1 MNGPQENEEFA
12 RLIVCLEPWLASV
25 VIIGGWAHR
34 LYRLHPSAQ
43 HIPYLPLITLDT
55 DVAVPSRLPATGQDL
70 RERLISNG
78 FEEER
83 LGEDNPPVAHYRLRG
98 AETGFYAEFLSPL
111 LGAEHGRDREP
122 RVTRRVAGIVSQQ
135 LRHLEILLGAPWT
148 VDLDRSNGFPFA
160 DPKRVQMANPASFL
174 AHKVLIHNKRQ
185 RDKAAKDI
193 LYIHDTLEIFGARL
207 GDLSREWNT
216 HVKLRIHPRSVRK
229 IERAATGLF
238 DVVSDEIRE
247 AARMAGARNPS
258 PEAVRERCH
267 FGLRQIFV
275 S

>member
-12 RLIVCLEPWLASV
+12 RLIVCLEPWLANV

-43 HIPYLPLITLDT
+43 QVPYLPLITLDT
-55 DVAVPSRLPATGQDL
+55 DVAVPTRLPVSDQDL

-83 LGEDNPPVAHYRLRG
+83 LGEDKPPATHYRLRG

-111 LGAEHGRDREP
+111 LGDEHGRDRQP
-122 RVTRRVAGIVSQQ
+122 KATRRVAGIVSQQ
-135 LRHLEILLGAPWT
+135 LRHLEILLYAPRT
-148 VDLDRSNGFPFA
+148 VDLHRSNGFPFA
-160 DPKRVQMANPASFL
+160 DPMRVQIANPAGFL
-174 AHKVLIHNKRQ
+174 AHKVLIHNKRR

-216 HVKLRIHPRSVRK
+216 HVKRRIHPRSVRK
-229 IERAATGLF
+229 IERASTDLF

-258 PEAVRERCH
+258 PEAVRERCN
-267 FGLRQIFV
+267 FGLRQVFR
-275 S
+275 

>member
-1 MNGPQENEEFA
+1 MNGRQANEQFA
-12 RLIVCLEPWLASV
+12 RLIVSLEPWLANI

-43 HIPYLPLITLDT
+43 QFPYLPLMTLDT
-55 DVAVPSRLPATGQDL
+55 DVAVPARLPASGQDL

-83 LGEDNPPVAHYRLRG
+83 LGEDKPPVTHYRLRG
-98 AETGFYAEFLSPL
+98 AETGFYAEFLSPV

-122 RVTRRVAGIVSQQ
+122 KATRRVAGIVSQQ
-135 LRHLEILLGAPWT
+135 LRHLEILLYAPWT
-148 VDLDRSNGFPFA
+148 VAIDRSNGFPFVDA
-160 DPKRVQMANPASFL
+160 KRIQIANPPSFL
-174 AHKVLIHNKRQ
+174 AHKVLIHNKRK
-185 RDKAAKDI
+185 REKAAKDV

-216 HVKLRIHPRSVRK
+216 HVKPRLHPRSVRK
-229 IERAATGLF
+229 IERAATDLF
-238 DVVSDEIRE
+238 DDVSDEIRE

-258 PEAVRERCH
+258 PETVRERCH
-267 FGLRQIFV
+267 FGLKQIFR
-275 S
+275 

>member
-1 MNGPQENEEFA
+1 MNGPQENEAFA
-12 RLIVCLEPWLASV
+12 RLIVALEPWLANI

-34 LYRLHPSAQ
+34 LYRLHPRSQ
-43 HIPYLPLITLDT
+43 EVSYLPLITLDT
-55 DVAVPSRLPATGQDL
+55 DVAVPTRLPTSDRDL

-83 LGEDNPPVAHYRLRG
+83 LGEYKPPVTHYRLRG

-111 LGAEHGRDREP
+111 SGAERGRDRQP
-122 RVTRRVAGIVSQQ
+122 KATRRVAGIVSQQ
-135 LRHLEILLGAPWT
+135 LRHLEMLLHAPWT

-160 DPKRVQMANPASFL
+160 DPKRVQIANPASFL
-174 AHKVLIHNKRQ
+174 AHKVLIHSKRQ
-185 RDKAAKDI
+185 QHKAAKDI

-216 HVKLRIHPRSVRK
+216 HVKPRIHPRSVRK

-247 AARMAGARNPS
+247 AARMAGARNLS

-267 FGLRQIFV
+267 FGLRHIFV